1 MKQNAVSALRDCLC
15 QDWDSA
21 RHRLRELSQDELKE
35 LQRACMALQNL
46 AGARH
51 YAVAQQS
58 TPFSQPRPAAS
69 GN

>member
-1 MKQNAVSALRDCLC
+1 MKQHAVAALRDCLC

-21 RHRLRELSQDELKE
+21 RQRLKELSQDELKE

-51 YAVAQQS
+51 YAVAQQNALS
-58 TPFSQPRPAAS
+58 PMPPPQAMQ
-69 GN
+69 G